1 MLVTPSDVV
10 LKVPGC
16 IENLS
21 THFTLV
27 GNLLVNPGSEQY
39 LRTVRLVHS
48 SSVPI
53 FCVPVHGLGIL
64 RSYFS

>member
-10 LKVPGC
+10 LKVLGC

-27 GNLLVNPGSEQY
+27 GNLLVDPVMHQKIVFSECPSTP
-39 LRTVRLVHS
+39 LAHVFFETGVR
-48 SSVPI
+48 
-53 FCVPVHGLGIL
+53 
-64 RSYFS
+64 